1 MGVYLRE
8 KKLSQGQV
16 SYYLDIYHNKTRW
29 YEFLEIKINKNRPS
43 AQDKEKKRLAN
54 EIRAQREN
62 ELIVQDNALIDKSKR
77 KANFVE
83 WFEKFLNEKNPNTLY
98 SSALF
103 NLKNYVGKKP
113 LPFMVITPEW
123 CKDFVK
129 YLKTKVSNNTARK
142 YAMVVFS
149 GLEEA
154 ERKGIIQKNPFRLI
168 EKKDRIKKQEI
179 FRSAFTLEQLQQLVN
194 TPCNIPEQFKQAFLF
209 SCFTGLRWSDVNPLR
224 WEEIITKQIDGN
236 EEWFIYFEQEKTEGI
251 EYLPLSEQAVEILEK
266 RKTAS
271 DENEKYVFPDA
282 RETNQKNHLVHRR
295 VNYSLKKWAE
305 AAGLDKESMH
315 FHAGRHTFATN
326 VLEHSADGDLWTVAK
341 LLGHRSILSTQIYAH
356 VRDKKRASAVKSLPK
371 IEIPVNPLK
380 VA

>member
-129 YLKTKVSNNTARK
+129 Y
-142 YAMVVFS
+142 
-149 GLEEA
+149 
-154 ERKGIIQKNPFRLI
+154 
-168 EKKDRIKKQEI
+168 
-179 FRSAFTLEQLQQLVN
+179 
-194 TPCNIPEQFKQAFLF
+194 
-209 SCFTGLRWSDVNPLR
+209 
-224 WEEIITKQIDGN
+224 QI
-236 EEWFIYFEQEKTEGI
+236 
-251 EYLPLSEQAVEILEK
+251 
-266 RKTAS
+266 
-271 DENEKYVFPDA
+271 
-282 RETNQKNHLVHRR
+282 
-295 VNYSLKKWAE
+295 
-305 AAGLDKESMH
+305 
-315 FHAGRHTFATN
+315 GR
-326 VLEHSADGDLWTVAK
+326 
-341 LLGHRSILSTQIYAH
+341 AH
-356 VRDKKRASAVKSLPK
+356 V
-371 IEIPVNPLK
+371 
-380 VA
+380 